1 MKNTLEAQR
10 WLKDAQACL
19 NTAQTTFP
27 IGDYRAAVQ
36 NAQLC
41 IELSAKAVIACF
53 AEPIWS
59 HDPSKQLLKL
69 IGEHKGRIEKEWSE
83 RLRVLADDVREA
95 APWHGWSVYGRLESE
110 GWMPAVDLCTEETA
124 RDLLE
129 KAIQAFQTASE
140 FSSKLLGTI

>member
-10 WLKDAQACL
+10 WLRDAQACL

-41 IELSAKAVIACF
+41 IELCAKAVIACF
-53 AEPIWS
+53 AEPAWR
-59 HDPSKQLLKL
+59 HDPSEQLIKL
-69 IGEHKGRIEKEWSE
+69 IEQHEDEFGKG
-83 RLRVLADDVREA
+83 LADKLLTLVGYAREA
-95 APWHGWSVYGRLESE
+95 APWHGWSVYGRLEPE
-110 GWMPAVDLCTEETA
+110 GWMPAVDLCAEKTA

-129 KAIQAFQTASE
+129 KATQAFQTAGE
-140 FSSKLLGTI
+140 FCSKL

>member
-1 MKNTLEAQR
+1 VKNTLETQR
-10 WLKDAQACL
+10 WLRDAEACL
-19 NTAQTTFP
+19 STAQTVFFLS
-27 IGDYRAAVQ
+27 DYRAAVQ

-53 AEPIWS
+53 AEPVWR

-69 IGEHKGRIEKEWSE
+69 IEEHGGEIEERLSE
-83 RLRVLADDVREA
+83 RLHVLAADVQEA
-95 APWHGWSVYGRLESE
+95 APWHGWSVYGHLKPE
-110 GWMPAVDLCTEETA
+110 GWMPAVDICTEETA

-140 FSSKLLGTI
+140 FCPKL